1 MPILIDGN
9 NLMHTLDGASRSRT
23 AVRRLT
29 LERIRHERMRVYLVF
44 DGPAPE
50 GSSRSEELGHLTIIY
65 SGTSSA
71 DDLIVKRLPHG
82 PSASNWTVIT
92 NDRGLS
98 QRVKSLGAKVRKID
112 EWKTKKIPKRR
123 SKPLP
128 EAKLSSHDIDDWQA
142 FFAGGREPDDDSS

>member
-9 NLMHTLDGASRSRT
+9 NLMHTLPPASRSRT
-23 AVRRLT
+23 AVRQLT

-50 GSSRSEELGHLTIIY
+50 GFSQREELGHLTILY
-65 SGTSSA
+65 SGKKSA
-71 DDLIVKRLPHG
+71 DDLIVQKLPRG

-98 QRVKSLGAKVRKID
+98 RRVKTSGAKIRKLN
-112 EWKTKKIPKRR
+112 EWTIKKAPKRHSR
-123 SKPLP
+123 PLP
-128 EAKLSSHDIDDWQA
+128 EAKLSSHDIDDWQT
-142 FFAGGREPDDDSS
+142 FFAQGKETDDDQS